1 MSDFK
6 VLKDHP
12 DAQVIEDVLQQ
23 LSNET
28 DAPTLEVCLLIIQH
42 VIPIYPSLSK
52 HTRDLTQSLVS
63 RSFTFMSQLVNYA
76 STVMKDK
83 PEGKLYRNFI
93 KEVLATQPECLHNY
107 LIHMSSSRM
116 EKNYLKTLF
125 FGSRVFNLSLIHI

>member
-1 MSDFK
+1 MKISANKIPICTTNEELIATGFIALMSDFK

-52 HTRDLTQSLVS
+52 HTRDLTQS
-63 RSFTFMSQLVNYA
+63 
-76 STVMKDK
+76 
-83 PEGKLYRNFI
+83 
-93 KEVLATQPECLHNY
+93 
-107 LIHMSSSRM
+107 
-116 EKNYLKTLF
+116 
-125 FGSRVFNLSLIHI
+125 